1 MEREGERIISSRYVS
16 EYPSSSFFFFFFG
29 SLLIIVRFFRFPD
42 LIPQVARLKQFL
54 TRFRLFLSSSLSS
67 FILDV
72 SIYSFIRSIREYA
85 SVTVKRRCRKGVVFF
100 FFFNR
105 ESFPFRMRFKVR
117 KRCEVH
123 DCFFFLFFFL
133 GIKGS
138 ILRSGEF
145 DSFSFFELRRT

>member
-1 MEREGERIISSRYVS
+1 MRPFTMRVINSARSHLFSASLLIMVVRQWREGERIISSRYVS

-85 SVTVKRRCRKGVVFF
+85 SVTVKRRCRKGVIFF
-100 FFFNR
+100 FF
-105 ESFPFRMRFKVR
+105 
-117 KRCEVH
+117 
-123 DCFFFLFFFL
+123 
-133 GIKGS
+133 
-138 ILRSGEF
+138 
-145 DSFSFFELRRT
+145 